1 MLDNAKPSPP
11 FAALVA
17 TFSNAPDEIPMSQPK
32 SAPASAGNA
41 KFLST
46 APLRSRS
53 PSRARSPASERPA
66 FEAARRR

>member
-1 MLDNAKPSPP
+1 
-11 FAALVA
+11 
-17 TFSNAPDEIPMSQPK
+17 MSQPK

-66 FEAARRR
+66 FEAARDDDASPSARSLARGTRARTS